1 MKKPILI
8 SFIFVL
14 VTSCIDN
21 REIWLQEYKS
31 TKCSWDKVQ
40 ADFKKD
46 SITNSAKY
54 SVQLEKIQT
63 EIQKIEVPIHS
74 EIELLNNKIGQIN
87 IKYLNE
93 SRKIYEEQERVSG
106 HNANPEYERRLDEN
120 DKNNN
125 REVLALENKKTL
137 LQLKL
142 NENKTLQELLVKQKQ
157 IQQQITAA
165 TTILKDK
172 YSVTFDSLKT
182 KLQNQNSDFRMILG
196 DLNTKDKES
205 FKSQKDK
212 INQNP
217 CQ

>member
-74 EIELLNNKIGQIN
+74 EIELL
-87 IKYLNE
+87 
-93 SRKIYEEQERVSG
+93 
-106 HNANPEYERRLDEN
+106 H
-120 DKNNN
+120 
-125 REVLALENKKTL
+125 
-137 LQLKL
+137 
-142 NENKTLQELLVKQKQ
+142 
-157 IQQQITAA
+157 
-165 TTILKDK
+165 
-172 YSVTFDSLKT
+172 
-182 KLQNQNSDFRMILG
+182 
-196 DLNTKDKES
+196 
-205 FKSQKDK
+205 
-212 INQNP
+212 
-217 CQ
+217 